1 MKGVYVLM
9 IKLDKDVNIS
19 VGSLGLIN
27 FSKGSYAYV
36 GSAQNGIKQR
46 VNRHLSNNKR
56 LHWHID
62 YLLNDDNASVIKIF
76 YKESGKEEECQIAK
90 LLLLTEEPVI
100 NFGCSDCKCSSHLFK
115 LNNPLELGM
124 KVL

>member
-1 MKGVYVLM
+1 M
-9 IKLDKDVNIS
+9 IKLDKEVCIS

-62 YLLNDDNASVIKIF
+62 YLLNDDNTSVTKVF

-90 LLLLTEEPVI
+90 SLLLTEKPVI
-100 NFGCSDCKCSSHLFK
+100 KFGCSDCKCNSHLFK
-115 LNNPLELGM
+115 LNNPLKLGM